1 MRKGRGIP
9 NTVPFPINEN
19 DCGTLPDKL
28 MVWLFVMYCVNPCII
43 ISIISVTMNGFSFPF
58 TIMRLLVK
66 PTAQPTRR
74 AVRIPILICKVSPKP
89 ERKIID
95 NPRAVLHKANNEPTD
110 RSIPPAIITYVNPIE
125 TIAITEVFLKSIRR
139 LSCVK
144 KAELLFT
151 TYSDIQ
157 IRPHNKNS
165 VQTVQ
170 KICEARILFSI
181 FFIKSPYLYRIK

>member
-1 MRKGRGIP
+1 M
-9 NTVPFPINEN
+9 PFPINEN

-28 MVWLFVMYCVNPCII
+28 MVWLFVMYCVNPRIT

-58 TIMRLLVK
+58 TIMKPLVK

-74 AVRIPILICKVSPKP
+74 AVKIPILICNVSPKP
-89 ERKIID
+89 EREIID
-95 NPRAVLHKANNEPTD
+95 NPRAALHRANNEPMD
-110 RSIPPAIITYVNPIE
+110 KSIPPAIITYVNPIE

-139 LSCVK
+139 LFCVK
-144 KAELLFT
+144 KAELPFT

-165 VQTVQ
+165 MQTVR
-170 KICEARILFSI
+170 KLCEARTFFSI
-181 FFIKSPYLYRIK
+181 FSIKVPYLYRVK